1 MSIPAEAPLCGD
13 EMILPGDRIRFPMSG
28 KPGTADLALVPGKMT
43 AAEFRKYCREENIEI
58 YREKKGV

>member
-1 MSIPAEAPLCGD
+1 
-13 EMILPGDRIRFPMSG
+13 
-28 KPGTADLALVPGKMT
+28 MT